1 MKRPKYKTSS
11 SLRSVWADDEQTD
24 RQTDRQTIPDRQN
37 KNLNGLM
44 KPTTKQEVK
53 WLMRNEKIKQNR

>member
-1 MKRPKYKTSS
+1 MMN
-11 SLRSVWADDEQTD
+11 

-37 KNLNGLM
+37 KNLNGLV

-53 WLMRNEKIKQNR
+53 WLMRNEKNKTKQIDIEGLEAKGRYT